1 MSRSL
6 PSALREPL
14 GGFDDKSGAAALARC
29 GAGSSVVIPG
39 RLQCGAGRPARGTAP
54 PCDCGAGQGNGPAG
68 WGDGGCRS
76 PGLGSNL
83 GLGTLA
89 RMLYVPF

>member
-39 RLQCGAGRPARGTAP
+39 RLQCGAGRLARGTAP
-54 PCDCGAGQGNGPAG
+54 PCDCGAG

-89 RMLYVPF
+89 RMLYVSF

>member
-39 RLQCGAGRPARGTAP
+39 RLQCGAGRLAHGTTA
-54 PCDCGAGQGNGPAG
+54 PCDCGAA

>member
-54 PCDCGAGQGNGPAG
+54 PCDCGAGQGNSPAG